1 MKVAHIYIYGIIDYC
16 QDEMASEYG
25 YVNLKSVKNQLD
37 NQAGFD
43 EIKVHIH
50 SEGGD
55 VTEGFAIHDFLK
67 SQGKPITS
75 IVEGMCASIATVV
88 ALAGD
93 TRQMTSN
100 STFFIHNPWGF
111 AGGEKDAL
119 RKYADELEAIETK
132 LSNFYAGFSNLS
144 QDQLLDY
151 MKVETSFTANQAVD
165 FGFMTEIV
173 ETVKA
178 VALLK
183 KENFKNADMSYTK
196 TELDEKFNKSE
207 GILNKILNMI
217 TGKNKP
223 KALLVQ
229 NATGD
234 EVDFT
239 DLEEGDEPKV
249 GDKATLNGS
258 PIPDGEH
265 IFPSLKNVTI
275 KFVGGEV
282 SEIVEETEEI
292 DAEAL
297 TAENANLKAELE
309 TLKAQNSTQASNLT
323 AATEAIKNLKTEF
336 TDLKKS
342 VGSSYNY
349 KAEKNG
355 NQEEQKNQS
364 GVTRT
369 PLKK

>member
-1 MKVAHIYIYGIIDYC
+1 MEVAHVYVYGVIECWQEENAD
-16 QDEMASEYG
+16 QYG
-25 YVNLKSVKNQLD
+25 YVNLKSVKNQLE

-43 EIKVHIH
+43 EIKLHIH

-67 SQGKPITS
+67 SQGKPITT

-144 QDQLLDY
+144 TDQLLDY
-151 MKVETSFTANQAVD
+151 MKVETSFTANQAVEY
-165 FGFMTEIV
+165 GFMTEVV
-173 ETVKA
+173 ETIKA

-183 KENFKNADMSYTK
+183 KENFKNADMNYTK

-217 TGKNKP
+217 SGKNKP

-234 EVDFT
+234 EVDFP
-239 DLEEGDEPKV
+239 DVEEGDEPKV
-249 GDKATLNGS
+249 GDKATLDGS

-265 IFPSLKNVTI
+265 IFPSLKNVTM

-282 SEIVEETEEI
+282 SEVIPEVEEE
-292 DAEAL
+292 DVEA
-297 TAENANLKAELE
+297 LKAENSTLKEEVE
-309 TLKAQNSTQASNLT
+309 TLKTQNATQASNLT

-336 TDLKKS
+336 ADLKKN
-342 VGSSYNY
+342 VGSTYNY
-349 KAEKNG
+349 KSDKNG
-355 NQEEQKNQS
+355 NQEEPKNQP
-364 GVTRT
+364 GAKRT